1 MAKPTKSEI
10 GAKAVEIA
18 PTALVDVIRGSSVIT
33 ATALQKI
40 LRVGKEEDVATLGY
54 LLDKPLSN
62 EEIETMLSNQAILL
76 NAIGHR
82 QSKLSFDC
90 MEMGARPESSERF
103 IKNSYKA
110 LELSRKCLTALNEI
124 RNPKRSAT
132 FVKQQLNQINLN
144 GDQHGGAKMDTIPE
158 GKTESFNPK
167 MATLETVHRC
177 EDIRG

>member
-1 MAKPTKSEI
+1 MTKPTKSEI
-10 GAKAVEIA
+10 AAKVVENSPKILTDAFRGASLI
-18 PTALVDVIRGSSVIT
+18 TSS
-33 ATALQKI
+33 ALQKI
-40 LRVGKEEDVATLGY
+40 LKVGKEEDVADLAY

-90 MEMGARPESSERF
+90 MEMGAKPETCDRL

-110 LELSRKCLTALNEI
+110 LELSRKCLTALNEV

-132 FVKQQLNQINLN
+132 FIKQQNNQLNL
-144 GDQHGGAKMDTIPE
+144 GDQHGGATVDRIAE
-158 GKTESFNPK
+158 SKTERFNPTV
-167 MATLETVHRC
+167 ATLETLDRR
-177 EDIRG
+177 EIDRR